1 MGNFSQKVDKFIEIF
16 LDQNGYVK
24 VLQGLQNTLMIAICG
39 LIIGIVIGTLI
50 ATVRVIPKYK
60 TLPKVLNHICS
71 FYCGTLQRNTYGST
85 ATGILLC
92 IASDHWSKN
101 YRCAGRN
108 GCIWSEQRSL
118 YFRDRAKWYSVS
130 RSGTDGGRTCVG
142 LSFGT
147 SMTKIV
153 IPQAVKNILP
163 TLGNEFISL
172 VKETSVVSFV
182 GAADLYVAFNY
193 IGK

>member
-71 FYCGTLQRNTYGST
+71 FYVALFRGTPMVVQ
-85 ATGILLC
+85 LLVFY
-92 IASDHWSKN
+92 WSKN

-118 YFRDRAKWYSVS
+118 YFRDHAKWYSVS
-130 RSGTDGGRTCVG
+130 RSGTDGGRTCRG
-142 LSFGT
+142 SELWDKYDKDRDSTGCQEYSSDT
-147 SMTKIV
+147 WK
-153 IPQAVKNILP
+153 
-163 TLGNEFISL
+163 
-172 VKETSVVSFV
+172 
-182 GAADLYVAFNY
+182 
-193 IGK
+193 